1 MFTKVTLCGKRC
13 PPRSKQ
19 MVDNNDVKCCL
30 QRQENLREKGK
41 SPFCLL
47 PFLSGRSLF
56 SFHCVVAPPPPP
68 RSSEV
73 TSPILPS
80 QSQLI
85 QPTGS
90 RIFQLT
96 FAASC
101 DFDLFLHSKVNPE
114 NGPTIQLCRMH
125 VHVSGVV
132 ARMLGKQIWS
142 IWNYHHY
149 IMMCPRV
156 RVDST
161 ICQCQKKPYIK
172 ADYGKDL
179 TIAPCSCLIPCWTNL
194 MPTLSSFSAKI

>member
-19 MVDNNDVKCCL
+19 MVDNNEEKCCL
-30 QRQENLREKGK
+30 QRQENLREKRK
-41 SPFCLL
+41 ITFL

-56 SFHCVVAPPPPP
+56 SFHCVVAPPP

-101 DFDLFLHSKVNPE
+101 DFDLFLHRKVNPE
-114 NGPTIQLCRMH
+114 NGPTFQLCRLH
-125 VHVSGVV
+125 VHVSGVL
-132 ARMLGKQIWS
+132 ARILGKLIWS
-142 IWNYHHY
+142 TAI
-149 IMMCPRV
+149 RE
-156 RVDST
+156 
-161 ICQCQKKPYIK
+161 
-172 ADYGKDL
+172 
-179 TIAPCSCLIPCWTNL
+179 
-194 MPTLSSFSAKI
+194 LSSLHHDVSQSQS

>member
-19 MVDNNDVKCCL
+19 MVDNNEEKCCL
-30 QRQENLREKGK
+30 QRQENLRERENHL
-41 SPFCLL
+41 FAFY

-85 QPTGS
+85 QPTGG
-90 RIFQLT
+90 RILQLS

-114 NGPTIQLCRMH
+114 NGPTIQLCPCQW
-125 VHVSGVV
+125 G
-132 ARMLGKQIWS
+132 GGQDPKQ
-142 IWNYHHY
+142 
-149 IMMCPRV
+149 
-156 RVDST
+156 
-161 ICQCQKKPYIK
+161 
-172 ADYGKDL
+172 
-179 TIAPCSCLIPCWTNL
+179 TNFVNL
-194 MPTLSSFSAKI
+194 ELSSLHHDVSQSQS

>member
-1 MFTKVTLCGKRC
+1 
-13 PPRSKQ
+13 
-19 MVDNNDVKCCL
+19 MVDNNDEKCCL
-30 QRQENLREKGK
+30 QRQENLREREND
-41 SPFCLL
+41 FY

-114 NGPTIQLCRMH
+114 NGPTIQLCPCH
-125 VHVSGVV
+125 WGGGQDP
-132 ARMLGKQIWS
+132 GKQIWS
-142 IWNYHHY
+142 TAI
-149 IMMCPRV
+149 RE
-156 RVDST
+156 
-161 ICQCQKKPYIK
+161 
-172 ADYGKDL
+172 
-179 TIAPCSCLIPCWTNL
+179 
-194 MPTLSSFSAKI
+194 LSSLHHDVSQSQS